1 MKLKI
6 IKELNIEK
14 YSWCNSAV
22 LIELSDGKGALTS
35 ATTHYDENYCQKSV
49 LLLNG
54 KPLIQGDYPICPT
67 CSAMIARGYGIEKID
82 TPEMQ
87 KIRDKVNCPFV
98 SLKTSIENIS
108 SIIGLLDDGYYII
121 ADSMLYPTDG
131 ENHFFMNVQD
141 KADYMEAATPEY
153 YNCDFMDVASG
164 FPAYIYPTQS
174 NLCLNIDR
182 AKYYLDIIEKEN
194 APRAI
199 AYYQYGF
206 LCALLD
212 GHHKA
217 YAAALKGAML
227 HSIVIIPIKYVL
239 NDINDQKVFAVFG
252 DIKIDMKELPNFKP
266 DKEKFVDSISFEEY
280 HNPPVSE
287 NGMFLEY
294 YPTVEELSGY
304 WVAKKDNIE
313 LTKTIIDDWISKN
326 DIDMSRLKYYIS
338 YYARKDF
345 KKSMMIV
352 KEILTN
358 ENSSHFLK
366 EFAIRFLINHKS
378 DEAEQIII
386 DYLIEHDLTDTC
398 CKIADRYWQEF
409 QRRKL

>member
-1 MKLKI
+1 MKLEI
-6 IKELNIEK
+6 IKELNMEK

-54 KPLIQGDYPICPT
+54 KPLIQGEYPICPT

-153 YNCDFMDVASG
+153 YNSDFMDVTSG

-182 AKYYLDIIEKEN
+182 AKYYLDMIEKEN

-206 LCALLD
+206 LCSLLD

-217 YAAALKGAML
+217 YAAALKGAMM
-227 HSIVIIPIKYVL
+227 HSIVIIPIQYVL
-239 NDINDQKVFAVFG
+239 NDMNKQEIFAVFG
-252 DIKIDMKELPNFKP
+252 DIKINMKELPNFKP
-266 DKEKFVDSISFEEY
+266 DDKMIKNITFEEY
-280 HNPPVSE
+280 HNLPVSE
-287 NGMFLEY
+287 DGMFLEC

-304 WVAKKDNIE
+304 LVAKKDNTE
-313 LTKTIIDDWISKN
+313 LTKSIIDDWLSKN
-326 DIDMSRLKYYIS
+326 DIDMRRLKYYIS
-338 YYARKDF
+338 YYARTDL

-358 ENSSHFLK
+358 ESSSHFLK
-366 EFAIRFLINHKS
+366 EFAVRFLVRHKC
-378 DEAEQIII
+378 DEAEQMMI
-386 DYLIEHDLTDTC
+386 DYLIEHDPTDIC
-398 CKIADRYWQEF
+398 WKIANSYWQGF
-409 QRRKL
+409 

>member
-1 MKLKI
+1 MKLEI
-6 IKELNIEK
+6 IKELNMEK

-22 LIELSDGKGALTS
+22 LIELSDGKGVLTS
-35 ATTHYDENYCQKSV
+35 VTTDYDEDYRQKST

-54 KPLIQGDYPICPT
+54 KPLIQGEYPICPT

-153 YNCDFMDVASG
+153 YNSDFMDVTSG

-174 NLCLNIDR
+174 NLCLNTDR
-182 AKYYLDIIEKEN
+182 AKYYLDRIEKEN

-206 LCALLD
+206 LCSLLD

-217 YAAALKGAML
+217 YAAALKGAMM
-227 HSIVIIPIKYVL
+227 HSIVIIPIQYVL
-239 NDINDQKVFAVFG
+239 NDMNKQEIFAVFG
-252 DIKIDMKELPNFKP
+252 DIKINMKELPNFKP
-266 DKEKFVDSISFEEY
+266 DDKMIKNITFEEY
-280 HNPPVSE
+280 HNLPVSE
-287 NGMFLEY
+287 DGMFLEC

-304 WVAKKDNIE
+304 LVAKKDNTE
-313 LTKTIIDDWISKN
+313 LTKSVIDDWLSKN

-338 YYARKDF
+338 YYARTDL

-358 ENSSHFLK
+358 ESSSHFLK
-366 EFAIRFLINHKS
+366 EFAVRFLVRHKC
-378 DEAEQIII
+378 DEAEQMMI
-386 DYLIEHDLTDTC
+386 DYLIEHDPTDIC
-398 CKIADRYWQEF
+398 WKIANSYWQEF
-409 QRRKL
+409 

>member
-6 IKELNIEK
+6 IKELNMEK
-14 YSWCNSAV
+14 YSWCSSAV
-22 LIELSDGKGALTS
+22 LTELSDGKGVLTS

-54 KPLIQGDYPICPT
+54 KPLIQGEYPICPT

-153 YNCDFMDVASG
+153 YNSDFMDVTSG

-174 NLCLNIDR
+174 NLCLNTDR
-182 AKYYLDIIEKEN
+182 AKYYLDRIEKEN

-206 LCALLD
+206 LCSLLD

-217 YAAALKGAML
+217 YAAALKGAMM
-227 HSIVIIPIKYVL
+227 HSIVIIPIQYVL
-239 NDINDQKVFAVFG
+239 NDMNKQEIFAVFG
-252 DIKIDMKELPNFKP
+252 DIKINMEELPNFKP
-266 DKEKFVDSISFEEY
+266 DDKMIKNITFEEY
-280 HNPPVSE
+280 HNLPVSE
-287 NGMFLEY
+287 DGMFLEC

-304 WVAKKDNIE
+304 LVAKKDNTE
-313 LTKTIIDDWISKN
+313 LTKSVIDDWLSKN

-338 YYARKDF
+338 YYARTDL

-358 ENSSHFLK
+358 ESSSHFLK
-366 EFAIRFLINHKS
+366 EFAVRFLVRHKC
-378 DEAEQIII
+378 DEAEQMMI
-386 DYLIEHDLTDTC
+386 DYLIEHDPTDIC
-398 CKIADRYWQEF
+398 WKIANSYWQEF
-409 QRRKL
+409 

>member
-1 MKLKI
+1 MKLEI
-6 IKELNIEK
+6 VKELNTEE

-35 ATTHYDENYCQKSV
+35 ATTHYDENYYQKSV

-121 ADSMLYPTDG
+121 ADTMLYPTDG

-338 YYARKDF
+338 YYARTDL

-352 KEILTN
+352 KQILTN

-409 QRRKL
+409 

>member
-1 MKLKI
+1 MQFRCSDRI
-6 IKELNIEK
+6 IRR
-14 YSWCNSAV
+14 
-22 LIELSDGKGALTS
+22 KGVLTS
-35 ATTHYDENYCQKSV
+35 VTTDYDEDYRQKST

-54 KPLIQGDYPICPT
+54 KPLIQGEYPICPT

-108 SIIGLLDDGYYII
+108 SIIGLLNDGYYII

-153 YNCDFMDVASG
+153 YNSDFMDVTSG

-174 NLCLNIDR
+174 NLCLNTDR
-182 AKYYLDIIEKEN
+182 AKYYLDRIEKEN

-206 LCALLD
+206 LCSLLD

-217 YAAALKGAML
+217 YAAALKGAMM
-227 HSIVIIPIKYVL
+227 HSIVIIPIQYVL
-239 NDINDQKVFAVFG
+239 NDMNKQEIFAVFG
-252 DIKIDMKELPNFKP
+252 DIKINMKELPNFKP
-266 DKEKFVDSISFEEY
+266 DDKMIKNITFEEY
-280 HNPPVSE
+280 HNLPVSE
-287 NGMFLEY
+287 DGMFLEC

-304 WVAKKDNIE
+304 LVAKKDNTE
-313 LTKTIIDDWISKN
+313 LTKSVIDDWLSKN

-338 YYARKDF
+338 YYARTDL

-358 ENSSHFLK
+358 ESSSHFLK
-366 EFAIRFLINHKS
+366 EFAVRFLVRHKC
-378 DEAEQIII
+378 DEAEQMMI
-386 DYLIEHDLTDTC
+386 DYLIEHDPTDIC
-398 CKIADRYWQEF
+398 WKIANSYWQEF
-409 QRRKL
+409 

>member
-1 MKLKI
+1 MKLEI
-6 IKELNIEK
+6 IKELNMEK

-54 KPLIQGDYPICPT
+54 KPLIQGEYPICPT

-153 YNCDFMDVASG
+153 YNSDFMDVTSG
-164 FPAYIYPTQS
+164 FPTYIYPTQS

-182 AKYYLDIIEKEN
+182 AKYYLDMIEKEN

-217 YAAALKGAML
+217 YAAALKGSML
-227 HSIVIIPIKYVL
+227 HSIVIIPIQYVL
-239 NDINDQKVFAVFG
+239 NDMNKQEVFAVFG

-266 DKEKFVDSISFEEY
+266 DKEKFVDSIFFEEY
-280 HNPPVSE
+280 HNPHVSE
-287 NGMFLEY
+287 NGMFLEC

-304 WVAKKDNIE
+304 LVAKKDNTE
-313 LTKTIIDDWISKN
+313 LTKSIIDDWLSKN
-326 DIDMSRLKYYIS
+326 DIDMRRLKYYIS
-338 YYARKDF
+338 YYARTDL

-358 ENSSHFLK
+358 ESSSHFLK
-366 EFAIRFLINHKS
+366 EFAVRFLVRHKC
-378 DEAEQIII
+378 DEAEQMMI
-386 DYLIEHDLTDTC
+386 DYLIEHDPTDIC
-398 CKIADRYWQEF
+398 WKIANSYWQGF
-409 QRRKL
+409 

>member
-1 MKLKI
+1 MKLEI
-6 IKELNIEK
+6 IKELNMEK

-35 ATTHYDENYCQKSV
+35 ATTHYDENYCQKST

-54 KPLIQGDYPICPT
+54 KPLIQGEYPICPT

-153 YNCDFMDVASG
+153 YNSDFMDVTSG

-174 NLCLNIDR
+174 NLCLNTDR
-182 AKYYLDIIEKEN
+182 AKYYLDRIEKEN

-206 LCALLD
+206 LCSLLD

-217 YAAALKGAML
+217 YAAALKGAMM
-227 HSIVIIPIKYVL
+227 HSIVIIPIQYVL
-239 NDINDQKVFAVFG
+239 NDMNKQEIFAVFG
-252 DIKIDMKELPNFKP
+252 DIKINMKELPNFKP
-266 DKEKFVDSISFEEY
+266 DDKMIKNITFEEY
-280 HNPPVSE
+280 HNLPVSE
-287 NGMFLEY
+287 DGMFLEC

-304 WVAKKDNIE
+304 LVAKKDNTE
-313 LTKTIIDDWISKN
+313 LTKSVIDDWLSKN

-338 YYARKDF
+338 YYARTDL

-358 ENSSHFLK
+358 ESSSHFLK
-366 EFAIRFLINHKS
+366 EFAVRFLVRHKC
-378 DEAEQIII
+378 DEAEQMMI
-386 DYLIEHDLTDTC
+386 DYLIEHDPTDIC
-398 CKIADRYWQEF
+398 WKIANSYWQEF
-409 QRRKL
+409 

>member
-1 MKLKI
+1 MKLEI
-6 IKELNIEK
+6 IKELNMEK
-14 YSWCNSAV
+14 YSWCSSAV
-22 LIELSDGKGALTS
+22 LTELSDGKGVLTS
-35 ATTHYDENYCQKSV
+35 VTTDYDEDYRQKST

-54 KPLIQGDYPICPT
+54 KTLIQGEYPICPT

-82 TPEMQ
+82 TPELQ
-87 KIRDKVNCPFV
+87 KIRDKVNSPFI
-98 SLKTSIENIS
+98 SLKTAIENIK
-108 SIIGLLDDGYYII
+108 SIIGLLDDGYYVI
-121 ADSMLYPTDG
+121 ADAMLYPTDG
-131 ENHFFMNVQD
+131 ESHFFMNVSD

-153 YNCDFMDVASG
+153 YNSDFMDVTSG

-182 AKYYLDIIEKEN
+182 AKYYLDMIEKEN

-217 YAAALKGAML
+217 YAAALKGSML
-227 HSIVIIPIKYVL
+227 HSIVIIPIQYVL
-239 NDINDQKVFAVFG
+239 NDMNKQEVFAVFG

-266 DKEKFVDSISFEEY
+266 DKEKFVDSIFFEEY
-280 HNPPVSE
+280 HNPHVSE
-287 NGMFLEY
+287 NGMFLEC

-304 WVAKKDNIE
+304 LVAKKDNTE
-313 LTKTIIDDWISKN
+313 LTKSVIDDWLSKN

-338 YYARKDF
+338 YYARTDL

-358 ENSSHFLK
+358 ESSSHFLK
-366 EFAIRFLINHKS
+366 EFAVRFLVRHKC
-378 DEAEQIII
+378 DEAEQMMI
-386 DYLIEHDLTDTC
+386 DYLIEHDPTDIC
-398 CKIADRYWQEF
+398 WKIANSYWQEF
-409 QRRKL
+409 

>member
-1 MKLKI
+1 MKLEI
-6 IKELNIEK
+6 IKELNMEK
-14 YSWCNSAV
+14 YSWCSSAV
-22 LIELSDGKGALTS
+22 LTELSDGKGVLTS
-35 ATTHYDENYCQKSV
+35 VTTDYDEDYRQKST

-54 KPLIQGDYPICPT
+54 KPLIQGEYPICPT

-153 YNCDFMDVASG
+153 YNSDFMDVTSG

-174 NLCLNIDR
+174 NLCLNTDR
-182 AKYYLDIIEKEN
+182 AKYYLDRIEKEN

-206 LCALLD
+206 LCSLLD

-217 YAAALKGAML
+217 YAAALKGAMM
-227 HSIVIIPIKYVL
+227 HSIVIIPIQYVL
-239 NDINDQKVFAVFG
+239 NDMNKQEIFAVFG
-252 DIKIDMKELPNFKP
+252 DIKINMEELPNFKP
-266 DKEKFVDSISFEEY
+266 DDKMIKNITFEEY
-280 HNPPVSE
+280 HNLPVSE
-287 NGMFLEY
+287 DGMFLEC

-304 WVAKKDNIE
+304 LVAKKDNTE
-313 LTKTIIDDWISKN
+313 LTKSVIDDWLSKN

-338 YYARKDF
+338 YYARTDL

-358 ENSSHFLK
+358 ESSSHFLK
-366 EFAIRFLINHKS
+366 EFAVRFLVRHKC
-378 DEAEQIII
+378 DEAEQMMI
-386 DYLIEHDLTDTC
+386 DYLIEHDPTDIC
-398 CKIADRYWQEF
+398 WKIANSYWQEF
-409 QRRKL
+409 